1 VIGERDDGRANAED
15 HAWVDLAM
23 RVCGGVRALQSAV
36 R

>member
-1 VIGERDDGRANAED
+1 MIRERNNGRADAED